1 MAINDEQGFLDNDI
15 NVQSDF
21 GLGEQSVLLTPEDIK
36 PSQPYQI
43 TRVQETIPAAPPI
56 GVGGKFDPY
65 STNDLNTIIS
75 PFTDAEAIKER
86 RKKEKRLRG
95 QIKTYGDV
103 APLFAETPSLDITTP
118 EIPVIK
124 SLETPDPTINTP
136 SLGVK
141 PELVRQKEFYDS
153 GAIFN
158 EPFFVDD
165 KSVAKDIEDFYNTAG
180 TTYAAV
186 DGIKGLIEMGGDA
199 YDAVGDAYKYFFPD
213 SVSQNIGSYGGL
225 TDPNFAPPQ
234 MGYATPSLT
243 GIGSAAPTGFAGT
256 GYGSIAPTSQGYQ
269 YLGRGTGM
277 NVPGGT
283 SQGAAQL
290 GKYMGYAGT
299 ALSAYSAFDAFK
311 QGDMLGGAA
320 GTAQTLL
327 GLQSIG
333 MIGAIP
339 GLQTVAIALTAL
351 NFVSSITG
359 WGRGKPKP
367 GFGGSEIGLR
377 QDGTFFHDQA
387 YSYNGFD
394 PSGAK
399 KHTDMAM
406 KFLTNYEKELG
417 LKINYDRAQE
427 AIRGAKVRGGNYLR
441 RVDVS
446 PWKDGSGSASEM
458 IERWLSAGV
467 YDGTPTYYDAYTGQ
481 REAFQTQ
488 QQYEQWMEN
497 FSHRMFS

>member
-1 MAINDEQGFLDNDI
+1 MSTDSDQGFLQDI
-15 NVQSDF
+15 DVQSDF
-21 GLGEQSVLLTPEDIK
+21 GLGEQSQFVTEEDTG
-36 PSQPYQI
+36 PSQPYKL
-43 TRVQETIPAAPPI
+43 TTVQETIPAAPAI

-65 STNDLNTIIS
+65 SANDLSSIIH
-75 PFTDAEAIKER
+75 PFTDPESIKER
-86 RKKEKRLRG
+86 RKKERKTRG
-95 QIKTYGDV
+95 QIKSYGGV
-103 APLFAETPSLDITTP
+103 APLFADTPSLDITSPDIPIIKYP
-118 EIPVIK
+118 EV
-124 SLETPDPTINTP
+124 PDPKIQME
-136 SLGVK
+136 SFGVK
-141 PELVRQKEFYDS
+141 PELVRQIEQYDS
-153 GAIFN
+153 PAVFY
-158 EPFFVDD
+158 EPMFKKD
-165 KSVAKDIEDFYNTAG
+165 KNVAADVEKSFEQAEG
-180 TTYAAV
+180 TFDMAE
-186 DGIKGLIEMGGDA
+186 GIKGTIEGAYEAGSKA
-199 YDAVGDAYKYFFPD
+199 YDWLVGSGAYTGPYGAAFASTLSTP
-213 SVSQNIGSYGGL
+213 SQIAAANAFNSTTGIYGGVGTQTGL
-225 TDPNFAPPQ
+225 APF
-234 MGYATPSLT
+234 T
-243 GIGSAAPTGFAGT
+243 APA
-256 GYGSIAPTSQGYQ
+256 SQGFQ
-269 YLGRGTGM
+269 NLGRGTGM
-277 NVPGGT
+277 GVPGGT
-283 SQGAAQL
+283 GAGASSAL
-290 GKYMGYAGT
+290 MSSALKYGGT

-333 MIGAIP
+333 MIGSIP

-417 LKINYDRAQE
+417 LKINYERAQK
-427 AIRGAKVRGGNYLR
+427 AITEAKVRGGNYLR

-488 QQYEQWMEN
+488 QQYEQWMQN

>member
-1 MAINDEQGFLDNDI
+1 MSTDSDQGFLQDI
-15 NVQSDF
+15 DVQSDF
-21 GLGEQSVLLTPEDIK
+21 GLGEQSQFVTEGDTG
-36 PSQPYQI
+36 PSQPYKL
-43 TRVQETIPAAPPI
+43 TTVQETIPAAPAI

-65 STNDLNTIIS
+65 SANDLSSIIH
-75 PFTDAEAIKER
+75 PFTDPESIKER
-86 RKKEKRLRG
+86 RKKERKTRG
-95 QIKTYGDV
+95 QIKSYGGV
-103 APLFAETPSLDITTP
+103 APLFADTPSLDITSPDIPIIKYP
-118 EIPVIK
+118 EA
-124 SLETPDPTINTP
+124 PDPKIQME
-136 SLGVK
+136 SFGVK
-141 PELVRQKEFYDS
+141 PELVRQIEQYDS
-153 GAIFN
+153 PAVFY
-158 EPFFVDD
+158 EPMFKKD
-165 KSVAKDIEDFYNTAG
+165 KSVAADVEKSFEQAEG
-180 TTYAAV
+180 TFDMAE
-186 DGIKGLIEMGGDA
+186 GIKGTIEGAYEAGSKA
-199 YDAVGDAYKYFFPD
+199 YDWLVGSGAY
-213 SVSQNIGSYGGL
+213 SSQNIGTYGGF
-225 TDPNFAPPQ
+225 TDPNFV
-234 MGYATPSLT
+234 GPSMT
-243 GIGSAAPTGFAGT
+243 GTLSSSAPTGFAGT
-256 GYGSIAPTSQGYQ
+256 GYGSIAPTPQGFQ
-269 YLGRGTGM
+269 NLGRGTGM
-277 NVPGGT
+277 GVPGGT
-283 SQGAAQL
+283 SQSAAQL

-351 NFVSSITG
+351 NFVSGITG

-406 KFLTNYEKELG
+406 KFLTSYEEELG
-417 LKINYDRAQE
+417 LKINYERAQK
-427 AIRGAKVRGGNYLR
+427 AITEAKVRGGNYLR

-488 QQYEQWMEN
+488 QQYEQWMKN